1 MSIEPG
7 QLWWDGSY
15 FCYEAEK
22 LPSGKISVSPAQGYR
37 LQWGESY
44 DDCWEMEECDFLSCF
59 AIADVSQAL

>member
-1 MSIEPG
+1 MFESG

-44 DDCWEMEECDFLSCF
+44 DDVWQVTEEEFLSHFCL
-59 AIADVSQAL
+59 ADAKQAL